1 MEVFFSSV
9 EEYMQ
14 YKLKNTGLEIYK
26 GRNNEYGKIYLYLLD
41 DKGDND
47 TRMIIAIV
55 NDKDNNEI
63 LKNNL

>member
-1 MEVFFSSV
+1 
-9 EEYMQ
+9 MQ

-55 NDKDNNEI
+55 NDKDNNKI